1 MQVCSQWRR
10 PAPGGIC
17 GGEVREFFVS
27 VSVVLGNELCGKV
40 ARIAASGGR
49 PATAP
54 VRLPAREQPWRR
66 S

>member
-1 MQVCSQWRR
+1 M
-10 PAPGGIC
+10 
-17 GGEVREFFVS
+17 REFFVS